1 MEKLAGYTEDQNY
14 GFMDTHKNDTYQEIP
29 GRGRCPTMW
38 NVAGSMNKRTE
49 IQSFAL
55 STFRSLIKAV

>member
-1 MEKLAGYTEDQNY
+1 MEKLAEQTEDQNY

-29 GRGRCPTMW
+29 GRGKWPTMW
-38 NVAGSMNKRTE
+38 NIAGSIKKRTE